1 MGAWLAMSSIGA
13 NPPDISTRR
22 TTSVVPVAWSIA
34 PMVASALADGTAEG
48 AVDAAALTLIGGLD
62 AAGGAAALQA
72 ASAIALARR
81 TVGARRAGTW

>member
-1 MGAWLAMSSIGA
+1 
-13 NPPDISTRR
+13 
-22 TTSVVPVAWSIA
+22 
-34 PMVASALADGTAEG
+34 MVASALADGTAEG
-48 AVDAAALTLIGGLD
+48 AVDAAALTLTGGLD